1 MSCRP
6 TSGYCGAD
14 LRAVCTEAGLCA
26 LRRRYPQ
33 IYSTSQ
39 KLLLDAASIAV
50 DGRDFET
57 ALSKMSPASCRLGAP
72 PSKPLSA
79 VVRPL
84 LGGVLQVTLQ
94 ALRRLFPHAEQ
105 GAGTREPG
113 ESEPRPR
120 PFAIL
125 MT

>member
-1 MSCRP
+1 M
-6 TSGYCGAD
+6 
-14 LRAVCTEAGLCA
+14 CA

-39 KLLLDAASIAV
+39 KLLLDTASIAV
-50 DGRDFET
+50 DSCDFEM
-57 ALSKMSPASCRLGAP
+57 ALSKMSPASCRLGTP

-84 LGGVLQVTLQ
+84 LDGALQDALQ
-94 ALRRLFPHAEQ
+94 SLCSLFPHAEQ

-113 ESEPRPR
+113 ESEPCP
-120 PFAIL
+120 PSFSIV